1 MADTT
6 ATSAIESPEGDLPPG
21 GDIVAAETR
30 HAAEEFPDRRS
41 LKVAIRM
48 LVIGMLLLSTVRIFI
63 LEPYSIP
70 TGSMRSTILEGD
82 VILVNKLPYTIRSL
96 RYIPFTQIRLPYLE
110 TPGLGTLERGD
121 VVVFDFPSP
130 PGVISPEGQF
140 VKRCV
145 AVAGDTI
152 RLIDGRIRVNGI
164 EVPPAPGTAGD
175 PVTPGR
181 RVPIVRG
188 RAYDLIRR
196 GNEIVVPYEG
206 YTIEIDSVS
215 AERWRSVIEGEG
227 VSVEYRN
234 RIVFLAGLP
243 ATHYVFR
250 RNYFFALGDNSGD
263 SYDSRFFGF
272 IPFDN
277 LIGRA
282 WVVYWSREPD
292 GGVRWNRLGTGVD

>member
-96 RYIPFTQIRLPYLE
+96 RYSPFTQIRLPYLE

-215 AERWRSVIEGEG
+215 AERWRSVIEG
-227 VSVEYRN
+227 VQ
-234 RIVFLAGLP
+234 P
-243 ATHYVFR
+243 AATNAR
-250 RNYFFALGDNSGD
+250 TRPTRTTDE
-263 SYDSRFFGF
+263 
-272 IPFDN
+272 
-277 LIGRA
+277 RA
-282 WVVYWSREPD
+282 VTPP
-292 GGVRWNRLGTGVD
+292 G